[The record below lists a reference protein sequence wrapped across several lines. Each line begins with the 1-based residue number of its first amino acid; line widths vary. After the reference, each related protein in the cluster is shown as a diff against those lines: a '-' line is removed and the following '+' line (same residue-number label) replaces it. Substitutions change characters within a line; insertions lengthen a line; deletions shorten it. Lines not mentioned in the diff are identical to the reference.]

1 MPENLFFSFAQHNR
15 LQDIFRVQSIECC
28 DFFRI
33 LSEKGDVSLL
43 YDKIKELAKKKGI
56 PIYKV
61 ESDCGYE
68 SGAMCRWNESSPNA
82 KRLKIVADY
91 LGVTVDELLEE

>member
-1 MPENLFFSFAQHNR
+1 MLNTIDYRIFSEFSQYNIV
-15 LQDIFRVQSIECC
+15 IFQNNKK
-28 DFFRI
+28 
-33 LSEKGDVSLL
+33 KGDVSLL
-43 YDKIKELAKKKGI
+43 YNKIKQLAKKKGI

>member
-1 MPENLFFSFAQHNR
+1 M
-15 LQDIFRVQSIECC
+15 
-28 DFFRI
+28 
-33 LSEKGDVSLL
+33 L

-91 LGVTVDELLEE
+91 LGVTVDELLEK